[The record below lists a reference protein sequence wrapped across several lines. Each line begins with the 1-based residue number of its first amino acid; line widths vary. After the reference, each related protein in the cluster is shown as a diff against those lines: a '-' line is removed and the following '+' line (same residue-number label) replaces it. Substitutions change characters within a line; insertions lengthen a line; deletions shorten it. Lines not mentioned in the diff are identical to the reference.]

1 MDKLEKFNY
10 INQLLETYG
19 SLLTESQHKIKDQ
32 YYCFNLSLSEIAE
45 NNDVSRTAVSD
56 CLKKSI
62 SKLQEF
68 EEKLNL
74 ISLKAKILEQIET
87 IKKASTLVNIEKL
100 ERMIKDGI

>member
-19 SLLTESQHKIKDQ
+19 SLLTESQHKIMDQ